1 MQVLWSVVVGL
12 LLTWALEFIVIVAVI
27 AVAFLKPRAGTAAP
41 RAETA
46 LAEVGSFE
54 VAAAP
59 AAPA

>member
-1 MQVLWSVVVGL
+1 VVIGL
-12 LLTWALEFIVIVAVI
+12 LLTWALEVIVMVAVI
-27 AVAFLKPRAGTAAP
+27 AVVFLKPRTVIAAP

>member
-1 MQVLWSVVVGL
+1 VVVGL